1 MPDRAADWFR
11 QATRDLAHARHAV
24 RDEDHEWACF
34 AAQQA
39 AEKALKAL
47 VLRLGGNP
55 WGHSV
60 LRLLEG
66 LPSDWRAEPH
76 VLRAAARL
84 DRHYIPA
91 RYPNGYD
98 AGIPADYLGEE
109 EAAEAIQDAE
119 SILSFAEAGLS

>member
-1 MPDRAADWFR
+1 MPDRSGDWLR
-11 QATRDLAHARHAV
+11 QAERDLTQARESL
-24 RDEDHEWACF
+24 RDGLHEWACF

-39 AEKALKAL
+39 AEKAAKAL

-60 LRLLEG
+60 LRILRE
-66 LPSDWRAEPH
+66 LPEEHASGPDL
-76 VLRAAARL
+76 LRAAARL

-98 AGIPADYLGEE
+98 AGIPADYLGVD
-109 EAAEAIQDAE
+109 EASEAIRDGEAL
-119 SILSFAEAGLS
+119 LSFVRTRLS